1 MAFTHQVAAK
11 VHVVGVALAAPA
23 EKVRGAG
30 ADAAHVGAVAVALHR
45 VLDVALKKILNSNV
59 IIFCFAKKCPVSSF
73 VGTSFKGSNGR
84 WVVIAGV

>member
-23 EKVRGAG
+23 EEVRCAG

-45 VLDVALKKILNSNV
+45 VFDVALKKESN
-59 IIFCFAKKCPVSSF
+59 IYTSYHSWFC
-73 VGTSFKGSNGR
+73 
-84 WVVIAGV
+84 